1 MSLPLPTDKTYQQW
15 LEALKAQIQQAQFRT
30 AVRVNSE
37 LILLYWQIGKSILDK
52 QETLG
57 WGAKV
62 VDRLAKDLQKA
73 FPTIKGFSLRNLK
86 YMRAFADAYPDEAIV
101 QQAAAQI
108 PWFHNCILLDKV
120 KDPKARVWYI
130 QQTLK
135 NGWSRNVL
143 AMQIDSGL
151 YKRQGAALTNFEQTL
166 PALQSDLARQLLKDP
181 YSFDFLGLGDEAQE
195 REVEQALLLH
205 MRDFLLELGV
215 GFAFVGSQYHL
226 EIGGDDFYIDLLF
239 YHLQLRC
246 YVVIDLKTGKFK
258 PDYAGQ
264 MNFYLSALDD
274 VLKHLNDGPSIGL
287 ILCRDKNDLVVEYS
301 LRGQNK
307 PMGVSEYQLTQAL
320 PESFKGKLPTVEELE
335 RELGDK
341 K

>member
-15 LEALKAQIQQAQFRT
+15 LEALEAQIQQAQFRT

-205 MRDFLLELGV
+205 IRDFLLELGV

>member
-205 MRDFLLELGV
+205 IRDFLLELGV

-274 VLKHLNDGPSIGL
+274 VLKHPNDSPSIGL